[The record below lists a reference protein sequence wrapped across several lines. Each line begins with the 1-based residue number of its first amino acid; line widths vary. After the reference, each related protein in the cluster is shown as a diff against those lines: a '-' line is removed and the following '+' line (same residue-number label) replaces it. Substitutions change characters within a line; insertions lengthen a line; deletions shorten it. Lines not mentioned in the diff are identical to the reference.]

1 MIGASASRAAALG
14 TATAELRAAG
24 IDAPRRDARLLMQH
38 ALGLSPE
45 TLLADDRLPLGEDE
59 SRRLTALVRRR
70 AAREPVAYL
79 TGRREF
85 WSLELAV
92 DRSALVPRP
101 ESETLVEA
109 VLARAAR
116 LTSRPRLLDLG
127 TGSGCLLVALLS
139 ELSGAVG
146 FGIDVNAAAVSL
158 ARANARRHDL
168 GERASFA
175 VADWGAA
182 LAARFD
188 VVVSNPPYVATPEL
202 VSLAPEITRHEPRT
216 ALAGGADGYECYRR
230 LAPQIARLLA
240 SGGLAAIEL
249 GAGMADEVRSL
260 FAASGLLEIGRRRD
274 LSGIGRC
281 ALFARGSDV
290 GFWSE
295 GRDFLPAEHAG
306 LQKRGCKLRDDG

>member
-1 MIGASASRAAALG
+1 MSGAATSRAAALG
-14 TATAELRAAG
+14 TATTELRAAG
-24 IDAPRRDARLLMQH
+24 VDAPRRDARLLMQH

-45 TLLADDRLPLGEDE
+45 ALLADDRLPLGEDE
-59 SRRLTALVRRR
+59 AGRLTALVRRR
-70 AAREPVAYL
+70 SAREPVAYL

-109 VLARAAR
+109 VLDRAPR
-116 LTSRPRLLDLG
+116 LPAHLRLLDLG
-127 TGSGCLLVALLS
+127 TGTGCLLVALLS
-139 ELSGAVG
+139 ELPGAVG
-146 FGIDVNAAAVSL
+146 LGIDVSASAVSL
-158 ARANARRHDL
+158 ARANARRHGL

-182 LAARFD
+182 LASRFD

-202 VSLAPEITRHEPRT
+202 VSLAPEIARHEPQT

-260 FAASGLLEIGRRRD
+260 FAASGLIEIGRRRD
-274 LSGIGRC
+274 LSGIERC
-281 ALFARGSDV
+281 ALFARSTDV
-290 GFWSE
+290 GIRSQ
-295 GRDFLPAEHAG
+295 GGDFLPAEHAG
-306 LQKRGCKLRDDG
+306 SQKRGCKLRDDG

>member
-45 TLLADDRLPLGEDE
+45 DLLADDRLPLGEDE
-59 SRRLTALVRRR
+59 AGRLKALVRRR
-70 AAREPVAYL
+70 AAREPIAYL

-109 VLARAAR
+109 VLDRAPR
-116 LTSRPRLLDLG
+116 LPAHPRLLDLG
-127 TGSGCLLVALLS
+127 TGTGCLLVALLS
-139 ELSGAVG
+139 ELPGAVG
-146 FGIDVNAAAVSL
+146 LGIDVNASAVSL
-158 ARANARRHDL
+158 ARANAHRHGL

-202 VSLAPEITRHEPRT
+202 VSLAPEIARHEPRM
-216 ALAGGADGYECYRR
+216 ALAGGTDGYECYRR

-260 FAASGLLEIGRRRD
+260 FAASGLLQIGRRHD
-274 LSGIGRC
+274 LSGIERC
-281 ALFARGSDV
+281 ALFARSTDV
-290 GFWSE
+290 GIRSQ
-295 GRDFLPAEHAG
+295 GGDFLPAEHAG

>member
-45 TLLADDRLPLGEDE
+45 ALLADDRLPLGKDE
-59 SRRLTALVRRR
+59 AGRLTVLLHRR
-70 AAREPVAYL
+70 AAREPIAYL

-85 WSLELAV
+85 WSLEFAV

-109 VLARAAR
+109 VLDRAPR
-116 LTSRPRLLDLG
+116 LPAHPRLLDLG
-127 TGSGCLLVALLS
+127 TGTGCLLLALLS
-139 ELSGAVG
+139 ELPGAVG
-146 FGIDVNAAAVSL
+146 LGIDVSASAVSL
-158 ARANARRHDL
+158 ARANARRHGL

-175 VADWGAA
+175 VADWAQRSRSLRCGGNPLRERRVFCR
-182 LAARFD
+182 LARR
-188 VVVSNPPYVATPEL
+188 SPATSRGRRRRGQR
-202 VSLAPEITRHEPRT
+202 V
-216 ALAGGADGYECYRR
+216 ECRR

-260 FAASGLLEIGRRRD
+260 FAASGLLQIGRRRD
-274 LSGIGRC
+274 LSRIERC
-281 ALFARGSDV
+281 ALFSRSTDV
-290 GFWSE
+290 GIRSQ
-295 GRDFLPAEHAG
+295 GGDFLPAEHAG